1 MGENLSLE
9 ITKRRKK
16 LKKLFGELLIRP
28 FPPVPIPDFFGE
40 FVEIDAVIAGLASTY
55 SDGAEDDKN
64 LPTSD
69 EISDEEII
77 ANCEKSIQDALR
89 TYKPSSDKEKR
100 SFEEFLARISI
111 HNEIIKNIKEI
122 IELKKKIN
130 S

>member
-16 LKKLFGELLIRP
+16 LKELYGELLIRP

-40 FVEIDAVIAGLASTY
+40 FAEIDGVIAGLASTY
-55 SDGAEDDKN
+55 SHGAEDNKDRD
-64 LPTSD
+64 LP
-69 EISDEEII
+69 ISDEEII
-77 ANCEKSIQDALR
+77 ANCEKSLQDALM

-100 SFEEFLARISI
+100 SFEEFLARVSI

-122 IELKKKIN
+122 IELKKKIKN
-130 S
+130 